1 MGNRSSCPVYASGI
15 STENFLRAD
24 VATSGSCAACPSAAP
39 GGHWLIVHLILSFV
53 LVAYVRWSRVTF
65 HNHACN
71 QHEVP
76 QCCQQNGQVHV
87 MSETNEKKIVPLSNG
102 TVDKEDEVLPA
113 TPVTPVVPAEEER
126 EAVRLK
132 VLRIEY
138 AAYLQ
143 MIKVRLPRVVVDHK
157 MRAESKD
164 PAILDELLAAA
175 AGSTSPSTP
184 TTKTL
189 PAPIAI
195 PATAIPVPEHTQKVE
210 TFQRMLKVGVP
221 RHIVEAKAWKEGVN
235 PAELDCASA
244 SSLVN
249 EAESKSSS
257 VNAVPAGLS
266 TRSRRSS
273 ICSSVS
279 TAPSTPDAYAMRST
293 TAPGSGGSFATLA
306 LRKMNSSMRKK
317 LHWTTT
323 PYTGAI
329 VTAQRRDSLWSRI
342 HAKAQQD
349 RVCIST
355 ESRRWMEKL
364 FVKVIAK
371 TKTGRRRRSTAS
383 SNAKRRSTKPVADSA
398 GLAPFAGYGDR
409 ELEDTN
415 PTFSDEEEDEMEG
428 EPDPEETEEEEASV
442 ELPGSAFLRR
452 KVYVTLLNLK
462 KSQNI
467 AIVLARV
474 KRTFPELTREIL
486 TLDCPV
492 LSSPALQALI
502 DMWPDSAEQEAI
514 DQFDGDVSSLATV
527 SPCHCTPATL
537 VVCEC
542 DLTRPPSRP
551 MLSLSLFVLSVGRKN
566 LELLTRGVQQV
577 CASESFACVLE
588 YIFHLGNLLNFG
600 EGVEYTKCVKS
611 ISISSLAKL
620 SFTKAYDGRISF
632 LQYVVQSIEVRLQ
645 PPSATLSAFEVA
657 ISPLNALCLVQRD
670 EPHLAHF
677 GEQLNLVSKCSKL
690 SAQSLQTE
698 QEALEAGLRMLV
710 NETQKAMVYQTEDE
724 ELRESLAQSRDIMR
738 LYAMEVEQE
747 LNGVQELVNQLDRA
761 KKQFLNY
768 FEEEDSL
775 PLDELL
781 GFIASFVNEYSGERE
796 QLVLR
801 ARRAQKATHVRSAS
815 VNSVSKRY
823 NDGKMGNVLSGKGFV
838 YSENDYQLAIEI
850 SKELEYVLEKEFGAF
865 GGGLHEKASSVE
877 SALPVPTVR
886 SIRYIA
892 TLRNKL
898 IHDREMRELP
908 DRKKFIKKF
917 DDSMEELRV
926 LIEKKR
932 LDAAGSATGGA
943 DGAPGCTIS

>member
-1 MGNRSSCPVYASGI
+1 MGNRSSCPVYASGV

-24 VATSGSCAACPSAAP
+24 VATRGSCAACPSATP
-39 GGHWLIVHLILSFV
+39 EGYWLIVHLLLSFV

-71 QHEVP
+71 QREVP
-76 QCCQQNGQVHV
+76 PCCQQSAPVHV
-87 MSETNEKKIVPLSNG
+87 MSETAEQKIVPLSND
-102 TVDKEDEVLPA
+102 TIDKEDEVLPA
-113 TPVTPVVPAEEER
+113 TPAPPVVSAEEER
-126 EAVRLK
+126 AAVRLK

-157 MRAESKD
+157 MRTESKD

-175 AGSTSPSTP
+175 ESTSPSTP
-184 TTKTL
+184 STPSTKTL

-195 PATAIPVPEHTQKVE
+195 PATAIPVSEHTQKVE

-221 RHIVEAKAWKEGVN
+221 RHIVEAKARKEGVN
-235 PAELDCASA
+235 SAELDCASA
-244 SSLVN
+244 SSLVK
-249 EAESKSSS
+249 EVESKSKSSS
-257 VNAVPAGLS
+257 VNAVPAGLP

-273 ICSSVS
+273 VCSSVS
-279 TAPSTPDAYAMRST
+279 TAPSTPDALAMRSAV
-293 TAPGSGGSFATLA
+293 APGSGGSFATLA

-329 VTAQRRDSLWSRI
+329 VSAQRRDSLWSRI

-364 FVKVIAK
+364 FVKVITKA
-371 TKTGRRRRSTAS
+371 KTGRRHRSTAS
-383 SNAKRRSTKPVADSA
+383 SKAKRRSTKPVADSTA
-398 GLAPFAGYGDR
+398 LASFAGCGDR
-409 ELEDTN
+409 EPEDSN

-428 EPDPEETEEEEASV
+428 EPDPEEVEEEEASV
-442 ELPGSAFLRR
+442 ELPGNAFLRR

-527 SPCHCTPATL
+527 SRCRCTFATL
-537 VVCEC
+537 VVC
-542 DLTRPPSRP
+542 
-551 MLSLSLFVLSVGRKN
+551 
-566 LELLTRGVQQV
+566 QI

-645 PPSATLSAFEVA
+645 SSSAILSAFEVA
-657 ISPLNALCLVQRD
+657 ISPLNVLCFMQRD

-690 SAQSLQTE
+690 SAQSLQAE
-698 QEALEAGLRMLV
+698 QEALETGLHMLV

-724 ELRESLAQSRDIMR
+724 KLRESLAQSRDIMR

-761 KKQFLNY
+761 VRTKKQFLNY

-781 GFIASFVNEYSGERE
+781 GFIASFEHEYSGERE

-815 VNSVSKRY
+815 VNNVSKRY
-823 NDGKMGNVLSGKGFV
+823 NDGKMGNALSGKGFV
-838 YSENDYQLAIEI
+838 YSENDYQLAIET

-865 GGGLHEKASSVE
+865 GGGLHEKVSSVE
-877 SALPVPTVR
+877 SALPVPTMR

-898 IHDREMRELP
+898 IHDREMRALP
-908 DRKKFIKKF
+908 DRKQFIKKF

-926 LIEKKR
+926 LIDKKR
-932 LDAAGSATGGA
+932 LDAAGPAAGSA